1 MQKNEDKVEKNE
13 KKEQRISKGSI
24 DSQISFVYHYN
35 TRILHNGSAL
45 AFQARGAGSIP
56 AIRSL
61 LVRSMNDILVKSM
74 VVHVEKE

>member
-56 AIRSL
+56 AIRSRANKKFYL
-61 LVRSMNDILVKSM
+61 NKNTWRV
-74 VVHVEKE
+74 